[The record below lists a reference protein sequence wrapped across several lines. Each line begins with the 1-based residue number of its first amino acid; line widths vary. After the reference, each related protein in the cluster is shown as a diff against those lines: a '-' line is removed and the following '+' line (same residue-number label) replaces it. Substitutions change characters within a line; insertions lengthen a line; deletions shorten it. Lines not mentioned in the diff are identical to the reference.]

1 MDDINAQIRAKIPG
15 ADTGIEIRHTLCD
28 ICTPQMHCGLDVYV
42 KDGKVLKVEGTPD
55 HPVNHGF
62 LCTKG
67 VNNRQYLYRKD
78 RILTPLRRVGKKA
91 EQQFVPISWDEAI
104 EEISKKLLGYRSQ
117 YGVDSVAFFPVME
130 NGTGLC
136 TGDLPMYLALRIT
149 EQSPAAAL
157 PQV

>member
-78 RILTPLRRVGKKA
+78 RILTPLRRVGKRGEK
-91 EQQFVPISWDEAI
+91 QFVPISWEEAI
-104 EEISKKLLGYRSQ
+104 EEISEKLLGYRDQ
-117 YGVDSVAFFPVME
+117 YGVDSVAFFSGYGKWST
-130 NGTGLC
+130 NSR
-136 TGDLPMYLALRIT
+136 AK
-149 EQSPAAAL
+149 
-157 PQV
+157 